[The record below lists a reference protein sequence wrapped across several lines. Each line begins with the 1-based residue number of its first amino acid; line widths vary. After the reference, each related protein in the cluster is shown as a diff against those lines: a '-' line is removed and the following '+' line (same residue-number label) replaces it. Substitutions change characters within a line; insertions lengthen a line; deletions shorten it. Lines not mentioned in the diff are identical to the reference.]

1 MRFREFKYFI
11 DLYELKSF
19 TKVAE
24 KNFTSQSMISKSI
37 KKMEEFFETKLVK
50 RAKFSTIIGFTKDG
64 ELVYKLS
71 KDVLKKLD
79 KLEGKI
85 NKINE
90 NNKLIIG
97 YVEGS
102 GNDYIMEY
110 INSLIDKEKNYIE
123 LVECTF
129 MNLKEIIKNKEIN
142 FLLGYYLNTSIED
155 EEIKR
160 IILKEVPFNICMSKE
175 ETIKDEKVSMQI
187 LNDKTIISLK
197 RGSVHFDV
205 IEEIIRNYKIKPRKI
220 IYVHDME
227 TLNKLIE
234 AGIGWSILCIDKINE
249 SKKIKMIQIECSLKI
264 NICLEYYKYR
274 NLTDYEREVIG
285 ELEEVIT

>member
-1 MRFREFKYFI
+1 MRFREFKYFV

-37 KKMEEFFETKLVK
+37 KRMEEFFETKLVK
-50 RAKFSTIIGFTKDG
+50 RAKFSTIIGFTNEG

-71 KDVLKKLD
+71 KDIVTELGKIETKID
-79 KLEGKI
+79 KI
-85 NKINE
+85 NKDDR
-90 NNKLIIG
+90 LIIG

-110 INSLIDKEKNYIE
+110 INSLIDKEKNHIE
-123 LVECTF
+123 LIECTF
-129 MNLKEIIKNKEIN
+129 MNLKEIIKSKDIN
-142 FLLGYYLNTSIED
+142 FLLGYYLNTSVED

-160 IILKEVPFNICMSKE
+160 IILKEVPFNICMSSE
-175 ETIKDEKVSMQI
+175 EKINNKKMSMQI

-205 IEEIIRNYKIKPRKI
+205 IGEIIRNYKIKPRKV

-227 TLNKLIE
+227 TLNKLVE
-234 AGIGWSILCIDKINE
+234 AGIGWSILCVDKVNE
-249 SKKIKMIQIECSLKI
+249 SKKIQKIQIDCDLKI

-274 NLTDYEREVIG
+274 NLTDYEKIVIG
-285 ELEEVIT
+285 ELKK